1 MIGLVMRRFA
11 AILLS
16 LPILLSAAAA
26 RADEDEVART
36 WAEAQVYV
44 RYETEDLTYGII
56 GGPISAGYIAK
67 LLDRFAR
74 TEPQPVI
81 IHLHGC
87 GRSDGLSDIQSEGR
101 GMAELGFIVVAPDS
115 FARPGRPESCD
126 PRKAERFPGAPYALL
141 QRYRQE
147 ELRYALAQ
155 VLAAPWADRNH
166 IFVSGFDEG
175 ADAVLAFRD
184 PAVLGRIAI
193 GAPCRFEPLLDPKLP
208 TLLVIARDDLWFNAD
223 HEPDRSGECRR
234 KLGGEPN
241 VTILE
246 PEGVLHDALIYN
258 EAKIALW
265 NFLVR
270 ASFL

>member
-1 MIGLVMRRFA
+1 MRRTA
-11 AILLS
+11 ATILS
-16 LPILLSAAAA
+16 LPILFSAAAA
-26 RADEDEVART
+26 RGDEDAVART
-36 WAEAQVYV
+36 WREAQVYV
-44 RYETEDLTYGII
+44 RYETEELTYGII
-56 GGPISAGYIAK
+56 GGPLDAAYIAR
-67 LLDRFAR
+67 LLDRF
-74 TEPQPVI
+74 TQSEPQPVI

-87 GRSDGLSDIQSEGR
+87 GQSDGLSDIQSEGR
-101 GMAELGFIVVAPDS
+101 AMAEMGFIVVAPNS
-115 FARPGRPESCD
+115 FARPGRPVSCD
-126 PRKAERFPGAPYALL
+126 PRKAERFPDAPHALL
-141 QRYRQE
+141 NRYRLE

-155 VLAAPWADRNH
+155 VLQAPWADPNR

-193 GAPCRFEPLLDPKLP
+193 GAPCRFEPVVDPKLP
-208 TLLVIARDDLWFNAD
+208 TLLIIARDDLWFSEI
-223 HEPDRSGECRR
+223 HEPAMAGQCRR
-234 KLGGEPN
+234 KLGGQPN

-258 EAKIALW
+258 ESKIALW

>member
-1 MIGLVMRRFA
+1 MRPGLATVLF
-11 AILLS
+11 LLI
-16 LPILLSAAAA
+16 PSAPGSTAL
-26 RADEDEVART
+26 ADDGEIART
-36 WAEAQVYV
+36 WQQGQVYV
-44 RYETEDLTYGII
+44 RYETEELTYGVL
-56 GGPISAGYIAK
+56 GGPFGASYIQK
-67 LLDRFAR
+67 LLTRYSTGD
-74 TEPQPVI
+74 PQPVI

-87 GRSDGLSDIQSEGR
+87 GKSDGLSDIQSQGR
-101 GMAELGFIVVAPDS
+101 AMAELGFIVVAPNS
-115 FARPGRPESCD
+115 FARSGRPTSCD
-126 PRKAERFPGAPYALL
+126 ARQAHRAPDAPFALIQDLRL
-141 QRYRQE
+141 Q
-147 ELRYALAQ
+147 ELRYALAR
-155 VLAAPWADRNH
+155 VLEQPWADPNR

-175 ADAVLAFRD
+175 ADAVLAFHD

-193 GAPCRFEPLLDPKLP
+193 GAPCRFDPIADAELP
-208 TLLVIARDDLWFNAD
+208 TLVIVARDDLWFNAD
-223 HEPDRSGECRR
+223 HEPALDGQCRR

>member
-1 MIGLVMRRFA
+1 MRRLTA
-11 AILLS
+11 TILL
-16 LPILLSAAAA
+16 LGALLGSAAA
-26 RADEDEVART
+26 RGDDETVART
-36 WAEAQVYV
+36 WREAQIYV
-44 RYETEDLTYGII
+44 RYETEELTYGVI
-56 GGPISAGYIAK
+56 GGPMTAAYIAK
-67 LLDRFAR
+67 HLKRYAE

-87 GRSDGLSDIQSEGR
+87 GRSDGLSDIQSEAR
-101 GMAELGFIVVAPDS
+101 AMAELGFIVVAPDS

-126 PRKAERFPGAPYALL
+126 PRKAERFPDAPHALIN
-141 QRYRQE
+141 RYRQE

-155 VLAAPWADRNH
+155 VLAAPWADPNR

-175 ADAVLAFRD
+175 ADAVLGFRD

-193 GAPCRFEPLLDPKLP
+193 GAPCRFDPVLDPNLP
-208 TLLVIARDDLWFNAD
+208 TLIIIARDDLWFSEM
-223 HEPDRSGECRR
+223 HEPALAGQCRR
-234 KLGGEPN
+234 KLGGQPN
-241 VTILE
+241 VSILE

-258 EAKIALW
+258 ESKIALW

>member
-1 MIGLVMRRFA
+1 MRRITATILA
-11 AILLS
+11 A
-16 LPILLSAAAA
+16 PILLCAAAA
-26 RADEDEVART
+26 RGDEAAVART
-36 WAEAQVYV
+36 WAQAQVYV
-44 RYETEDLTYGII
+44 RYETEDLTYGVI
-56 GGPISAGYIAK
+56 GGPLAASYMSR
-67 LLDRFAR
+67 LLDRFAA

-101 GMAELGFIVVAPDS
+101 AMAEMGFIVVSPDS
-115 FARPGRPESCD
+115 FARPGRPQSCD
-126 PRKAERFPGAPYALL
+126 PRKAERDPEAPYALL
-141 QRYRQE
+141 NQYRQE

-155 VLAAPWADRNH
+155 VLAAPWADHNH
-166 IFVSGFDEG
+166 IFISGFDEG
-175 ADAVLAFRD
+175 ADAVLGFRD

-193 GAPCRFEPLLDPKLP
+193 GAPCRFEPVVDAKLP
-208 TLLVIARDDLWFNAD
+208 TLLIIARDDLWFSAI
-223 HEPDRSGECRR
+223 HEPAMAGQCRR
-234 KLGGEPN
+234 KLGGRPN